1 MQIWHYHP
9 DTGRLLGTGAA
20 DPSPVEPDVWLIPA
34 FATATPPPAPDQ
46 GQEVA
51 YVAGEW
57 VQRPAPPPPAAPEP
71 PAPEGPPAQIR
82 VIAPFAFRQRL
93 PAATRR
99 AVTLAASQ
107 AMEAGDATLQTWL
120 DDLSSTR
127 VVLLDH
133 PDIASGVAM
142 LRAAGLVTEAEATAL
157 LADGTAEE
165 V

>member
-1 MQIWHYHP
+1 MRYARIQDGRVAEIIVLSQDGPPLSQLYHP
-9 DTGRLLGTGAA
+9 DIVAA
-20 DPSPVEPDVWLIPA
+20 CVLVGPD
-34 FATATPPPAPDQ
+34 
-46 GQEVA
+46 EVA
-51 YVAGEW
+51 EGWSYVDGAFS
-57 VQRPAPPPPAAPEP
+57 PPAADNASL
-71 PAPEGPPAQIR
+71 PARIR
-82 VIAPFAFRQRL
+82 AIAPFAFRQRL

-133 PDIASGVAM
+133 PEIASGVAM
-142 LRAAGLVTEAEATAL
+142 LRTAGLITEAQAAAL